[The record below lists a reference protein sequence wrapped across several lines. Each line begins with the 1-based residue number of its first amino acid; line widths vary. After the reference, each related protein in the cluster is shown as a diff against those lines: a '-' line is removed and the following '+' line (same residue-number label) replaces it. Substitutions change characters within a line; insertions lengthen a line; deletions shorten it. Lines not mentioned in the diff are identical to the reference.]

1 MYNYREPEIFDFL
14 PVLQI
19 KGALVSRTPEFLA
32 LCPKTINVH
41 KEKVEEVQV
50 NVPQCEIKN
59 KVPTRML
66 AHPLYTAHRERGGAC
81 RWRAYDSTCGTQ
93 GWMGGLCWAH
103 SKGKHQV
110 LLLVLVE
117 LRERVGIRC

>member
-66 AHPLYTAHRERGGAC
+66 AHPLYAAHRERGGPAGGEPMIQHAGHRDGWGGC
-81 RWRAYDSTCGTQ
+81 AGLTVRGST
-93 GWMGGLCWAH
+93 
-103 SKGKHQV
+103 
-110 LLLVLVE
+110 
-117 LRERVGIRC
+117 RCCYWCLWN